1 MAEATRSRFS
11 VDLDHI
17 EQQLNQSGQ
26 QAASQKDPLAELA
39 RIVGQDDP
47 FRALID
53 AGQARK
59 PEPARQPA
67 PQPVYE
73 PAPVSARRVES
84 APSASDYQD
93 RWEPEWEI
101 EPEAY
106 HTAQPAL
113 YQGYTLRA
121 QTPADDWGQAQ
132 AGQDAALNVYP
143 SRYVADEASHGDYMP
158 VDPGFGAAQPDP
170 ASYGAEPPPAA
181 PSRPRKGLMAI
192 GAALGVAVLGVGGT
206 FAFRSH
212 QSAGTAGG
220 EPPVVKAD
228 ASPVKIAPQ
237 NPGGVEIPDQNK
249 QIYERA
255 GQDGQTK
262 IVSREEQPLDV
273 RQAAR
278 VASAGGALPAGVG
291 TPAAPQSGAINAA
304 LGEPRRVR
312 TVAVGPD

>member
-1 MAEATRSRFS
+1 
-11 VDLDHI
+11 
-17 EQQLNQSGQ
+17 
-26 QAASQKDPLAELA
+26 
-39 RIVGQDDP
+39 
-47 FRALID
+47 
-53 AGQARK
+53 
-59 PEPARQPA
+59 
-67 PQPVYE
+67 
-73 PAPVSARRVES
+73 
-84 APSASDYQD
+84 
-93 RWEPEWEI
+93 
-101 EPEAY
+101 
-106 HTAQPAL
+106 
-113 YQGYTLRA
+113 LRA

-143 SRYVADEASHGDYMP
+143 SRQVADETSHGDYMP
-158 VDPGFGAAQPDP
+158 GDPGFGAGQPDP
-170 ASYGAEPPPAA
+170 APYAAEPPPAA
-181 PSRPRKGLMAI
+181 PPRPRKGLMAV

-212 QSAGTAGG
+212 QSAGAAGG

-228 ASPVKIAPQ
+228 ASPVKVAPQ

-291 TPAAPQSGAINAA
+291 SPAAPQSGAINAA

-312 TVAVGPD
+312 TVAVGPDGSMKTPDQGAGRSTASAPTTSSTPAALPPQRPREMPSTTPQATAAPKPPAASAPEATPSVPAAPKRVAAPAASTTAATRLTARARRRPSGSPPAGAAARSPGRRASRCARRRPGRS